1 MKIWQHV
8 QKILQPWQSPKHV
21 NHTNK
26 LASKTVSGDSL
37 DDDEALAEV
46 KQSLNALLQDP
57 HVPDSVRSELT
68 PEYEALQAM
77 LDKLEHGHIHIAVF
91 GRVSVGKSSVLNAL
105 IGKEL
110 FYTSALH
117 GATRQPEL
125 GSWRQSD
132 DGHVF
137 LYDTPG
143 INEIDGEE
151 RERLAHEVAANSD
164 LVLFV
169 VDGDMTDTEM
179 NALRILTETNRPI
192 LLDLNKADRY
202 TKSEVEVLLARLHET
217 VKDLVPIENITT
229 SSAAPG
235 DRIYIEVDEQGNERE
250 VRRQPPPDI
259 ESLRDHLWDILERE
273 GKTLMA
279 INAGLF
285 AGRLS
290 DQVAIRITQVK
301 QEVAQRVIISY
312 CFAKGLAV
320 AFNPVPITDVVAAAG
335 LDIALILHLS
345 RVYGLPVTNRE
356 AGNLIRVI
364 MAQMVA
370 LMGAV
375 WAVNLLSAALK
386 IGSAGLSTMIT
397 ASAQGSIAYY
407 GTLVVGR
414 SAEQYFRQGKSWGE
428 DGPKR
433 VVKNIL
439 DSIDRASI
447 LKQAREDIGRRLS
460 G

>member
-1 MKIWQHV
+1 M
-8 QKILQPWQSPKHV
+8 
-21 NHTNK
+21 
-26 LASKTVSGDSL
+26 
-37 DDDEALAEV
+37 
-46 KQSLNALLQDP
+46 NALLQDP
-57 HVPDSVRSELT
+57 HVPDSVRGELT
-68 PEYEALQAM
+68 PEYEALEAM

-105 IGKEL
+105 IGKPI

-125 GSWRQSD
+125 GAWRQSD

-151 RERLAHEVAANSD
+151 RERLASEVAANSD

-179 NALRILTETNRPI
+179 IALRSLAEINRPV

-202 TKSEVEVLLARLHET
+202 TKSELEVLLERLQET
-217 VKDLVPIENITT
+217 VKDFIPEENITT
-229 SSAAPG
+229 SSAVPAE
-235 DRIYIEVDEQGNERE
+235 RIYIEVDEHGNERE
-250 VRRQPPPDI
+250 VRRQPPPDV
-259 ESLRDHLWDILERE
+259 EALRDHLWAILERE
-273 GKTLMA
+273 GKTLLA
-279 INAGLF
+279 INAGIF

-290 DQVAIRITQVK
+290 DQVATRITQVK
-301 QEVAQRVIISY
+301 RDVAQRVIMSY

-335 LDIALILHLS
+335 LDIALIIHLS
-345 RVYGLPVTNRE
+345 RVYGLPVTSRE

-375 WAVNLLSAALK
+375 WAVNLLSSALK
-386 IGSAGLSTMIT
+386 IGSVGLSTMIT

-414 SAEQYFRQGKSWGE
+414 SAEHFFRQGKSWGE

-433 VVKNIL
+433 VVKKIL

-447 LKQAREDIGRRLS
+447 LKQAREDISRRLS
-460 G
+460 GG